1 MSAISASKYRRCIS
15 IKALRLARFH
25 FAFIAAL
32 AGTLLSAVPAAIAVD
47 KPQINVNGY
56 GIDVT
61 LDPTTHT
68 LTAKTSVSFTTLE
81 EVNVVSFG
89 LNNALR
95 VSRITDSQGKE
106 LTGENSPADSTI
118 RVTPLAPLPKGQT
131 TTWTFEYKGI
141 LNSADAS
148 PVEGLKLASIDAP
161 ISYLLYAA
169 RWFPMVGYMTNRFT
183 SEIHVHVPRGYRV
196 IGSGFFGAPK
206 MDPATGETEFT
217 FRWNRL
223 GFPGTII
230 AGQFLEPYADDRG
243 TNVRVYVTTPRK
255 ASGQEY
261 AQTALREFNFFS
273 SLFGQPESGQL
284 NVVELPDD
292 TVPAYWA
299 PEIAAIGASHIPGKT
314 AYRLLANTIAHQWW
328 SSEVSPATLNDA
340 WITNG
345 MCRYGE
351 LMYVADAVGKKALS
365 DAVLDVASG
374 ALAYDTIPLADT
386 GRYPPFSPEFQSM
399 TYEKGA
405 LIFHMLRWEIGEEP
419 FKRTLTGILSQY
431 LDKPV
436 TTADVEKVA
445 ETQSQQNLQPF
456 FSQWLFSTGAPA
468 FKDKYTVYRLGNG
481 KGFRTVGEIQQ
492 DLDLFR
498 MPIEIRVETEG
509 KTVAQRVDVVGTQSQ
524 YVIDTFGIPRKISID
539 PDNWVLKNGPDM
551 QVRVHILRG
560 QQLAAQGDYPSAIQ
574 EYRQA
579 IAINSISS
587 LASYRLGEVYFQQ
600 KNYQASADAYRD
612 CLRGD
617 DEPKWTEV
625 WSHIQLGKIFDATG
639 QRDRA
644 VNEYRQALQTNDNTA
659 GALNLARG
667 YLQKPFKPEA
677 TSGE

>member
-1 MSAISASKYRRCIS
+1 MSSNSVLKKRCS
-15 IKALRLARFH
+15 V
-25 FAFIAAL
+25 
-32 AGTLLSAVPAAIAVD
+32 AVPALGFLVFALLLLGVLPGGAPVAHAAE
-47 KPQINVNGY
+47 KQQIHINGY

-61 LDPTTHT
+61 LDPTAHT
-68 LTAKTSVSFTTLE
+68 IKAKTTVSFTALD
-81 EVNVVSFG
+81 NLNAVSFG
-89 LNNALR
+89 FNNALR
-95 VSRITDSQGKE
+95 VSSITDSKGQT

-118 RVTPLAPLPKGQT
+118 RVTPSAPLTKGQT
-131 TTWTFEYKGI
+131 ATWTFEYAGI

-148 PVEGLKLASIDAP
+148 PVPGLKLASIDAP

-183 SEIHVHVPRGYRV
+183 SEIHVHVPHGYRV

-206 MDPATGETEFT
+206 MDPATGETQFD

-230 AGQFLEPYADDRG
+230 AGQFLEPYAVDTG
-243 TNVRVYVTTPRK
+243 TNVRVYVTDKHK

-261 AQTALREFNFFS
+261 AQSADKEFDFFS
-273 SLFGQPESGQL
+273 SLFGQPESNQL

-299 PEIAAIGASHIPGKT
+299 PEIAAVAGAHIPGKS

-328 SSEVSPATLNDA
+328 SSQVSPATLNDA

-345 MCRYGE
+345 MCRYAE
-351 LMYVADAVGKKALS
+351 LMYVENTAGKTALS
-365 DAVLDVASG
+365 DAILDVAAG
-374 ALAYDTIPLADT
+374 ALAYDTIPLADS
-386 GRYPPFSPEFQSM
+386 GRYTAFSPEFQSM

-405 LIFHMLRWEIGEEP
+405 MIFHMLRWEIGEET
-419 FKRTLTGILSQY
+419 FKRTMSGVLTQY
-431 LDKPV
+431 ADKPV
-436 TTADVEKVA
+436 STSDLEKIA
-445 ETQSQQNLQPF
+445 EAQSQLNLQPF

-468 FKDKYTVYRLGNG
+468 FKNKYTVYRLGNG

-492 DLDLFR
+492 DLDLFN

-509 KTVAQRVDVVGTQSQ
+509 KTVDQRVDVVGTQSQ
-524 YVIDTFGIPRKISID
+524 YVIDTFGIPRKISLD
-539 PDNWVLKNGPDM
+539 PNNWVLKNGPDM

-560 QQLAAQGDYPSAIQ
+560 QELAAQGDYPGAIQ
-574 EYRQA
+574 EYHQA
-579 IAINSISS
+579 IAVNSISS
-587 LASYRLGEVYFQQ
+587 LASYRLGEVYFLQR
-600 KNYQASADAYRD
+600 NYQAAADAYRD

-617 DEPKWTEV
+617 DDPKWTEV
-625 WSHIQLGKIFDATG
+625 WSYIQLGKIFDATG

-667 YLQKPFKPEA
+667 YLQKPFKPVD
-677 TSGE
+677 TDGM